1 MTWNMTS
8 LTQED
13 GFVPLQPEYVSE
25 TRSVIVPVTS
35 KIQMMQIA
43 VALLWQISGTHTRNI

>member
-25 TRSVIVPVTS
+25 TWSVIVPVTS

-43 VALLWQISGTHTRNI
+43 VALLWQIVIT